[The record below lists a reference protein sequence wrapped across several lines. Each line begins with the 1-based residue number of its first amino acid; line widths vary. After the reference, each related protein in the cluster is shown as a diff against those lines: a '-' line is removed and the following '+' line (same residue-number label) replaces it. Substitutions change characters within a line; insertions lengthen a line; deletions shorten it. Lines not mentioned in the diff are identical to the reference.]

1 MGLQLLWRGTNE
13 QGNLDQNVT
22 WPVTD
27 AKSNDVELLPLLSL
41 RVVTHIKRLLPPCY
55 HAWAQLTFSSPSRE
69 L

>member
-13 QGNLDQNVT
+13 QANLDQNVT

-27 AKSNDVELLPLLSL
+27 AKSNDVELLPSL

-55 HAWAQLTFSSPSRE
+55 HAWAQLTVHRGNFS
-69 L
+69 